1 MPMTVFDERTY
12 YKPFQYPQFYEWYEK
27 HEAAH
32 WQPKEVPLIE
42 DMKDWNKRLTN
53 EERMFLTQIF
63 RFFTQ
68 ADVDV
73 ASAYS
78 TVYLQAFVLP
88 EIRMMLLSFGAREA
102 IHVQAYSHLIDTLGM
117 PEITYKQFLD
127 YQEMKDKHDYYN
139 NQLER
144 INTQE
149 QGLVQELAKSIAVFA
164 AFTEG
169 MQLFSSF
176 VMLLNF
182 ARAEN
187 GGKMRGM
194 SQIVTWSIL
203 DETMH
208 TFGMIDIFREIIKE
222 FPEIWTEE
230 FKAEL
235 YQVARDM
242 VQLEDRFIDLA
253 YQEYPL
259 VANLAKEDLKQYIR
273 YIADRRLNLLGLK
286 DNWHIDNNPLP
297 WVEEMIN
304 APIHTNMF
312 ENRVT
317 DYAKGMLKGSWNE
330 VFK

>member
-1 MPMTVFDERTY
+1 MRVTVFDERAY
-12 YKPFQYPQFYEWYEK
+12 YKPFDYPQFYEWYEK

-32 WQPKEVPLIE
+32 WLPKEVPLIE

-53 EERMFLTQIF
+53 EERTFLTQIF

-78 TVYLQAFVLP
+78 TEYLPVFVLP

-117 PEITYKQFLD
+117 PEVTYRQFLD
-127 YQEMKDKHDYYN
+127 YQEMRDKHEYY
-139 NQLER
+139 ER
-144 INTQE
+144 AIGNFSDKKTKKDI
-149 QGLVQELAKSIAVFA
+149 VKKIAIFA

-208 TFGMIDIFREIIKE
+208 TFGMIDLFREIIKE
-222 FPEIWTEE
+222 YPEIWTEK

-242 VQLEDRFIDLA
+242 VDLEDRFIDLA
-253 YQEYPL
+253 YEGYPL

-286 DNWHIDNNPLP
+286 DNWNIERNPLL

-317 DYAKGMLKGSWNE
+317 DYAKGMLTGSWSE
-330 VFK
+330 VFA